1 MKYKLTDDYGN
12 DLLDENGCV
21 QYKEENMH
29 TILNRKESKRYDV
42 LYELAVN
49 RYLDKT
55 DFDPTEWLSD
65 NDSLELETLIKK
77 AQGE

>member
-1 MKYKLTDDYGN
+1 
-12 DLLDENGCV
+12 
-21 QYKEENMH
+21 MH

-77 AQGE
+77 SQGEQYGE

>member
-1 MKYKLTDDYGN
+1 
-12 DLLDENGCV
+12 
-21 QYKEENMH
+21 MH
-29 TILNRKESKRYDV
+29 TILNRKESKRYDI

-55 DFDPTEWLSD
+55 DFDPTQWLSD

>member
-1 MKYKLTDDYGN
+1 MY
-12 DLLDENGCV
+12 
-21 QYKEENMH
+21 

>member
-1 MKYKLTDDYGN
+1 MTTL
-12 DLLDENGCV
+12 
-21 QYKEENMH
+21 
-29 TILNRKESKRYDV
+29 LNRKESKRYDI

-55 DFDPTEWLSD
+55 DFDATEWLSE
-65 NDSLELETLIKK
+65 NDSIEFDNLIRK